1 MRKRWQEKTLYL
13 TKEENEILMQ
23 KSKEANLT
31 QSEYLRQLIK
41 NYNPIKADISILTQN
56 MDKIRKINN
65 LLNIYVRQAHMYNY
79 IDYENIKKLIGKIN
93 LIKDD
98 IMFNLKKKNS

>member
-1 MRKRWQEKTLYL
+1 
-13 TKEENEILMQ
+13 MQ

-41 NYNPIKADISILTQN
+41 NYNPIKTDISILTQN
-56 MDKIRKINN
+56 MDKIKKINK

-79 IDYENIKKLIGKIN
+79 IDHENIKKLIGQIN
-93 LIKDD
+93 LIRDD
-98 IMFNLKKKNS
+98 IIFNLKIT